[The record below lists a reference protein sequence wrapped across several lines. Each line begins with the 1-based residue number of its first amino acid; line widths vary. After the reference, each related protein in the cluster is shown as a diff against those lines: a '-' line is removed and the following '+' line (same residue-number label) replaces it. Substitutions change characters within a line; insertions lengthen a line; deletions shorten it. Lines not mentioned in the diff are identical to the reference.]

1 MSQIHITSAI
11 CAASL
16 FFSASIGSWVN
27 AAEVVLQP
35 GSSFRDC
42 PTCPEMVIVP
52 AGTFIMGSTKEAT
65 NRARLREDIAPREW
79 PAHQVRILNR
89 FAAGRYEITVGQYQ
103 EFVEATKRPDPY
115 TCITWNGTETLW
127 AEVKGANWHN
137 PGFPQD
143 NTHPVGCLSYQDA
156 LDYSSWLSER
166 TGQNYR
172 IPTEA
177 EWEYIARAGTDS
189 LQSWGDTMD
198 TICEYANS
206 SDLSR
211 AEAHGGIEKEPTRF
225 FDCYD
230 GYVYTAPIGTYPPNQ
245 FGFHDLVGNVWEWVQ
260 DTFIP
265 SYEGAPV
272 DGSAR
277 IAPDMDTRLI
287 VRGGG
292 WYSRVWFV
300 RPAGRSREH
309 PAYRSTTLGLRLIRE
324 LN

>member
-1 MSQIHITSAI
+1 MSQIRVNYAI
-11 CAASL
+11 CASV
-16 FFSASIGSWVN
+16 FFLSVSVFSWVK
-27 AAEVVLQP
+27 AAELSLHP

-42 PTCPEMVIVP
+42 PTCPEMVIIP

-65 NRARLREDIAPREW
+65 SRARLREDIAPREW
-79 PAHQVRILNR
+79 PAHQVRILNT

-103 EFVEATKRPDPY
+103 EFVEDTQRTDPN
-115 TCITWNGTETLW
+115 TCITWNNAGKLW
-127 AEVKGANWHN
+127 AEVKGANWRN

-143 NTHPVGCLSYQDA
+143 DNHPVGCLTYQDA
-156 LDYSSWLSER
+156 LDYSIWISDQ
-166 TGQNYR
+166 TGQAYR

-189 LQSWGDTMD
+189 LQSWGNTMETVCD
-198 TICEYANS
+198 YANA

-211 AEAHGGIEKEPTRF
+211 AEAHGGIDKEPTRF

-230 GYVYTAPIGTYPPNQ
+230 GYVYTAPIGSYPPNQ
-245 FGFHDLVGNVWEWVQ
+245 FGLYDLVGNVWEWVQ

-265 SYEGAPV
+265 SYEGAPI

-277 IAPDMDTRLI
+277 IDPDRDARLV

-309 PAYRSTTLGLRLIRE
+309 PEYRSMTLGLRLIRE